1 MQILVHAASYAANTS
16 DRHAALFLA
25 TSPLGRIPL
34 EAALKS
40 LVDDE
45 PINLPLLARLS
56 ALSPLLKPLTL
67 DAQITRLITELE
79 LYDWALTT
87 SDPTQARANIV
98 KFEASA
104 REFVT
109 AHRDTLAA
117 AGIHGYGTET
127 FLAWLRHRAETPD
140 LDGQPTTGDDADAVE
155 LVTWHSAKGREW
167 PIVVVSQLDN
177 GIEPRLP
184 SQSIGYKSF
193 KDIGEILAVA
203 DLRYAPN
210 FAAPEQNAKF
220 KEALNPE
227 EQNDARRLLYV
238 VLTRARE
245 TLILEWPEYALAGK
259 KPEEIKPSY
268 ARLLHVD
275 CGLKIDAAGASF
287 KGNKLPMRLTRVM
300 IGELAEM
307 TGDRGGKPFR
317 REIIGRVAIRR
328 APIVLPTRPDTV
340 SPSLLVPSAEPAAP
354 KEITVH
360 RYAEPIVL
368 PAGLF
373 SDAAEQGTVL
383 HHCVRTLLL
392 RPDLSEAL
400 FASVGVALPEE
411 SKTAIKQSASGLRA
425 LLDRLGITIIGT
437 EVPILAKRP
446 DGAVMN
452 GLIDLLGRGPKGLF
466 LLDHKSDRVEDP
478 AASAAAYLPQLLAYM
493 EGLISVN
500 SNGGTME
507 AGINWLSLGAVALFD
522 GDCFLSLSSNVNKIG

>member
-1 MQILVHAASYAANTS
+1 M
-16 DRHAALFLA
+16 R
-25 TSPLGRIPL
+25 
-34 EAALKS
+34 
-40 LVDDE
+40 
-45 PINLPLLARLS
+45 
-56 ALSPLLKPLTL
+56 
-67 DAQITRLITELE
+67 

-87 SDPTQARANIV
+87 GDATQARANIV

-117 AGIHGYGTET
+117 AGIHGYGIET

-140 LDGQPTTGDDADAVE
+140 LDGQPTTGDEADAVE

-203 DLRYAPN
+203 DLSYAPS

-220 KEALNPE
+220 KEALNAE

-259 KPEEIKPSY
+259 SPEEIKPSY
-268 ARLLHVD
+268 ARLLHID
-275 CGLKIDAAGASF
+275 CGLKIDAARASC
-287 KGNKLPMRLTRVM
+287 KGTKLPMRLTR
-300 IGELAEM
+300 IANGELAEKVD
-307 TGDRGGKPFR
+307 GASKPVR
-317 REIIGRVAIRR
+317 REGIGRVAIRR
-328 APIVLPTRPDTV
+328 PPIVLPTRPDTV
-340 SPSLLVPSAEPAAP
+340 SPSLLVSSAERAAL

-360 RYAEPIVL
+360 HYAEPIVV

-400 FASVGVALPEE
+400 FASVGVSLPEE
-411 SKTAIKQSASGLRA
+411 TKTGIKQSAAGLRA
-425 LLDRLGITIIGT
+425 VLDRLGIMIIGT

-478 AASAAAYLPQLLAYM
+478 MASAAAYVPQLSAYV
-493 EGLISVN
+493 EGLASIEPDGSSAEV
-500 SNGGTME
+500 
-507 AGINWLSLGAVALFD
+507 GINWLSLGTIALFSQHFST
-522 GDCFLSLSSNVNKIG
+522 GAAKTVAALRV